1 MKAPGAKQ
9 PHPHGREQ
17 APYYERCAVLNVVVA
32 AAAAV
37 LHRNVSDDTMVQT
50 IEVSFS
56 VLAWHCDLQRILPLS
71 PSYFAHSPAITCHA
85 GAT

>member
-1 MKAPGAKQ
+1 MSGAGWRHAACKRNCTDVPGQPGRRMKAPGAKQ

-17 APYYERCAVLNVVVA
+17 APYYERCAVLNVA

-37 LHRNVSDDTMVQT
+37 LHRNVSDYTKVQT

-56 VLAWHCDLQRILPLS
+56 MC
-71 PSYFAHSPAITCHA
+71 
-85 GAT
+85 